1 MAKEKR
7 TDAVWVEID
16 PASLNPE
23 QKLAY
28 ETYKDAYRVMKQ
40 NRQEFEAMMSRA
52 VPQGQRMIFGYNFG
66 KLSVAV
72 VADERKETKARTPKL
87 SLADYLAN
95 MTRLGVQT

>member
-16 PASLNPE
+16 PASLNPD
-23 QKLAY
+23 QAQAY
-28 ETYKDAYRVMKQ
+28 AAYKDAYRKMKEL
-40 NRQEFEAMMSRA
+40 RVGFEAMMSRA

-87 SLADYLAN
+87 SLSDYLAN